1 MAHAI
6 QNDVRI
12 QSPIVDDLDLRS
24 NAAGPQATMGEEPA
38 ITALPV
44 RRPRDAHSPAL
55 VSPAKSPYR
64 GFYSHQPQNSVSSY
78 MSHESA
84 FHRRRES
91 TLKTVMRKIFG
102 RRRKSILEEGGR
114 GELEND
120 IDPEKRAASS
130 PPDHHA
136 QFRSS
141 PSVGDHRRPASVSRP
156 SSASSEPR
164 GTRSVQET
172 RIPVQQHRTIR
183 RRATLPSLIL
193 SDDGDARDTVMSAV
207 SPLSATTERTLS
219 EVSAEDIE
227 DTRSHEEVSSPPSL
241 SAHRR
246 SRSADALHDMTRQ
259 HRMSPIQWSRPNGD
273 VKKWQSEVIEEAER
287 SPTTTWSG
295 PDTGG
300 QQTTATATSTSS
312 SPSSSSPSDDKPPPE
327 SDDSNLP
334 QAMEPE
340 GRPFHLEN
348 LVGALTDPDATVEER
363 LTTLEV
369 KLMDLELA
377 IARIQGTINDDFPRP
392 TPSGTRTPA
401 KGKHPENQPPLP
413 SLMLEPSSAFSE
425 ASSQSDA
432 ASCDE
437 RPVSMATLRPNMNSP
452 YSQQQQQQQQQQPPW
467 QMGPSSSTSNLHGI
481 SIEQY
486 SALVTLIRREQ
497 TARKALES
505 QIHLLQDEIRS
516 LRQAQQSAGGYYP
529 VSPPGTLY
537 PIPSPESDEYQDSS
551 RHRRLQAGSS
561 RRETRTASGSDDA
574 EPWSREASF
583 LRSAS

>member
-1 MAHAI
+1 MAHAHAI
-6 QNDVRI
+6 QNGIRI
-12 QSPIVDDLDLRS
+12 QSPIIDEPDHRS
-24 NAAGPQATMGEEPA
+24 NGTGLLLTMTREEPT

-44 RRPRDAHSPAL
+44 RQPRDSYSPAL
-55 VSPAKSPYR
+55 VSPSKSPYR
-64 GFYSHQPQNSVSSY
+64 GLYSHQPQNSVSSY
-78 MSHESA
+78 ESA

-102 RRRKSILEEGGR
+102 RRRKSILEEDGR
-114 GELEND
+114 GELESD

-156 SSASSEPR
+156 SSASSERR

-193 SDDGDARDTVMSAV
+193 SDDGEARETAMSVV
-207 SPLSATTERTLS
+207 SPLSATTERSLS
-219 EVSAEDIE
+219 EVSPEDAQ
-227 DTRSHEEVSSPPSL
+227 SHEEVTSPRSL

-246 SRSADALHDMTRQ
+246 SRSADALHDMS
-259 HRMSPIQWSRPNGD
+259 HKHCMSPIQWSRPNGD
-273 VKKWQSEVIEEAER
+273 VKKKWQSDAIEEDDR
-287 SPTTTWSG
+287 SPTATWSG
-295 PDTGG
+295 EAGTGE
-300 QQTTATATSTSS
+300 QPTTTMATTTSS
-312 SPSSSSPSDDKPPPE
+312 SSDDKPPPE

-334 QAMEPE
+334 QVMEPE
-340 GRPFHLEN
+340 GRVFNIEN
-348 LVGALTDPDATVEER
+348 LVGTLTDPDATVEER

-377 IARIQGTINDDFPRP
+377 IARIQGTVNDDFPRP
-392 TPSGTRTPA
+392 TPPGTRTPA
-401 KGKHPENQPPLP
+401 KGKSPETQPPLP

-425 ASSQSDA
+425 TSSQSDA
-432 ASCDE
+432 ASSDE
-437 RPVSMATLRPNMNSP
+437 TRPVSMATLRPNINSP
-452 YSQQQQQQQQQQPPW
+452 YSQQPQQQPPW

-505 QIHLLQDEIRS
+505 QILLLQDEVRS

-537 PIPSPESDEYQDSS
+537 PIPCPESDEYQDSS
-551 RHRRLQAGSS
+551 RHRRRQAGSS
-561 RRETRTASGSDDA
+561 RREARTASGSEEA
-574 EPWSREASF
+574 EPWSREGSY
-583 LRSAS
+583 LRSMS